1 MEIDLGYAPVA
12 VLLESRDYAIATI
25 SEEDY
30 EQRATGVGL
39 RPGPLWVRFGPRP
52 VKTLFLEKRA
62 HPVDLPERQVY
73 SCSKWAKIPKNL
85 EWLVARP
92 SFHTVWVIK
101 SRAAHIAGAA

>member
-62 HPVDLPERQVY
+62 H
-73 SCSKWAKIPKNL
+73 L
-85 EWLVARP
+85 EWIYP
-92 SFHTVWVIK
+92 SGKSTVVQNGPKFPKIWNGWSLDRVFTR
-101 SRAAHIAGAA
+101 SGS